1 MPVPGPYRLLSLE
14 VSMITGDETEPSLEQ
29 RSVTGAS
36 GIKTKRFSVIIYLFR
51 ASKTFEFWRQKLFI
65 LSERNIPNFARNC
78 Q

>member
-36 GIKTKRFSVIIYLFR
+36 GIKKLGNFPLVFFS
-51 ASKTFEFWRQKLFI
+51 
-65 LSERNIPNFARNC
+65 
-78 Q
+78 

>member
-36 GIKTKRFSVIIYLFR
+36 GIKKKEIFGNYLLISCIENILIF
-51 ASKTFEFWRQKLFI
+51 APKLLFMQSKKK
-65 LSERNIPNFARNC
+65 
-78 Q
+78 